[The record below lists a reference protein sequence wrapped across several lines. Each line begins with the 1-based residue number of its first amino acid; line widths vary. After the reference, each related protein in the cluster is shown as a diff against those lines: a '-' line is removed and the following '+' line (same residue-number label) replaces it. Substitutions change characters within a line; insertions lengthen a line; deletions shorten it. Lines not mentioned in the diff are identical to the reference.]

1 MLSLEKIKVADTE
14 IIPEFDYSWVELL
27 FLEAIISKFYL
38 NPVCFGGIFT
48 GNDLDP
54 FHDFFSKNSY
64 KVHAYDNYPFLSAED
79 KITFQEYVLQRHSE
93 KPYINFKWVDVSSSD
108 EQYSFI
114 YNTAGYRCDIHK
126 LFKKQTSPCVL
137 FNAKGSS
144 WHIFEHNFK
153 YVFRNSSYDIFVNND
168 LAYKMFLDVIKENYN
183 KLRRLN
189 FHIVKVGDTVFG
201 DLRDTSNYKQF
212 LKSLSSDITSYSV

>member
-1 MLSLEKIKVADTE
+1 MLTLEQIKAADAE
-14 IIPEFDYSWVELL
+14 ITPEFDYSRVELL
-27 FLEAIISKFYL
+27 FFEAIISKFYL

-54 FHDFFSKNSY
+54 FHEFFSKNSY
-64 KVHAYDNYPFLSAED
+64 KVHAYDNYPFLNAED
-79 KITFQEYVLQRHSE
+79 KITFQEYVKQRHPE
-93 KPYINFKWVDVSSSD
+93 KSYIDFKWADVSLSD

-114 YNTAGYRCDIHK
+114 YNTAGYSCNIHK
-126 LFKKQTSPCVL
+126 LFHKQTSPCIL
-137 FNAKGSS
+137 INANGSS

-153 YVFRNSSYDIFVNND
+153 YVFRNSSFNIFVNND
-168 LAYKMFLDVIKENYN
+168 LAYEMFLDVIKENYN

-189 FHIVKVGDTVFG
+189 FHIVKVGDNVFG

-212 LKSLSSDITSYSV
+212 VKKLSSDITSFSV